1 MSERSSGAAVLVS
14 QPFGLGMTVGMVVGF
29 ALGSFAAL
37 LVGEG
42 VVKAAQRLIRHLS
55 GGDDHVNFELLLQ

>member
-1 MSERSSGAAVLVS
+1 MS